1 MMEDLLGRHVQ
12 LRIREIDDDGVWL
25 VPVDD
30 KDPDSSAVMLDAREI
45 KGPRIGELVDVFVYL
60 DSDERPTATTKE
72 PLLALGDVRFLE
84 VTDVNDIGAFVDW
97 GLGKELLVPFA
108 QQSREVFVGEIH
120 PIALY
125 LDKSGR
131 LAGSMLVNDFLGTRS
146 RRVLRDQ
153 WIEGEAWR
161 NEPEIG
167 LFVILERSY
176 VGLVPASE
184 PHSLRRGEATK
195 FRVADVLPDGKVV
208 LTLRRPAHE
217 EITSDAETIKTVL
230 SRPDAPLVGDHSSPE
245 LIRDLFSL
253 SKKAFKRAVGRLL
266 KRGEIT
272 LDERNNVV
280 VVRR

>member
-1 MMEDLLGRHVQ
+1 MDKLLGQHSS
-12 LRIREIDDDGVWL
+12 LRIREIDEDGVWL

-30 KDPDSSAVMLDAREI
+30 QDPDSPAVMI
-45 KGPRIGELVDVFVYL
+45 PPRELVAPRVGAVVEVFVHL
-60 DSDERPTATTKE
+60 DSDDRPVATTKE
-72 PLLALGDVRFLE
+72 PLLSLGDVRFLE
-84 VTDVNDIGAFVDW
+84 VTAVTDIGAFVDW

-125 LDKSGR
+125 LDKSSR
-131 LAGSMLVNDFLGTRS
+131 LAGSMHVNDYLGERS
-146 RRVLRDQ
+146 RRVVNDQ

-161 NEPEIG
+161 NDPDIG

-195 FRVADVLPDGKVV
+195 FRVAEVLPDGKVV
-208 LTLRRPAHE
+208 LSLRRPAHE
-217 EITSDAETIKTVL
+217 EITNDAETIKTVL
-230 SRPDAPLVGDHSSPE
+230 SRPGAPLVGDHSPPDTIRE
-245 LIRDLFSL
+245 LFGL

-272 LDERNNVV
+272 LDERNHVV